1 MAVISYIYK
10 KHNISILFIYIYILT
25 PCRSYSIS
33 RNNYFKSDFTII
45 RLSYTVWV
53 SYPTSKITKSTWKK
67 DIIPTEYLLS
77 LSYNDI
83 RLSDVIET
91 NTDIVSYVSLT
102 KKIKTP
108 SFLLLSASLAM
119 KINKSLFYNPYKNTS
134 RVLYSLS
141 SFKF

>member
-10 KHNISILFIYIYILT
+10 TQYFHSIYIYTLT

-33 RNNYFKSDFTII
+33 RNNYYKSDFTII

-53 SYPTSKITKSTWKK
+53 SYPTSKM
-67 DIIPTEYLLS
+67 TEYLLS